1 MADQRARREGPGRV
15 ARPVG
20 CAVSLC
26 ALLVPLAGCAA
37 EEGPTDQ
44 YPGAQQMLN
53 ARADAVRRHDTAAF
67 LASVDPRATGF
78 RARQRDVFA
87 HLAAVPLA
95 DWRYDLVATGA
106 FPLPMGGGKRLA
118 AQVRLRYRLKGFDT
132 APVTSLQYLTL
143 TERDGRWRVS
153 SDSDGAADGR
163 AGTRQLW
170 DQGPVTVVRG
180 RYGLVLGG
188 AGDPAR
194 LRDLAKRVDAA
205 VPAVSAAWKEKWAR
219 KVVVEAPDTVER
231 MAQLMG
237 SDDPSGYSGIAAVT
251 TGEAGAES
259 AAPAD
264 RVIVNPDA
272 YEELNDL
279 GRTVVLTHETTHVAT
294 RALTTPATPLWLSEG
309 FADWVAYREVRRR
322 PAATAPELTRAVTS
336 GHPPTRLPSD
346 ADFGF
351 RSGAERLA
359 TAYEGG
365 WLACRM
371 IADKWGEAR
380 LMAFYRDTGRRGLR
394 TAATRPG
401 TAPMEARTPAP
412 TAAPGSAAPAVGG
425 APRTGRGTAVVER
438 AMRSQLGVGM
448 AEFTAMWRAYVR
460 QELD

>member
-1 MADQRARREGPGRV
+1 MADQRARRRR
-15 ARPVG
+15 ARRAARLVG
-20 CAVSLC
+20 CAVPLF
-26 ALLVPLAGCAA
+26 ALLVPLAGCAPA
-37 EEGPTDQ
+37 QGPTDQ
-44 YPGAQQMLN
+44 YPGAQRMLD
-53 ARADAVRRHDTAAF
+53 ARADAVRRHDPAAF
-67 LASVDPRATGF
+67 LASVDPRATAF
-78 RARQRDVFA
+78 RTRQRAVFD

-95 DWRYDLVATGA
+95 DWRYDLVATGV
-106 FPLPMGGGKRLA
+106 FRLPAGGGRRLA

-143 TERDGRWRVS
+143 TERGGRWLVS

-163 AGTRQLW
+163 TGTGQLW
-170 DQGPVTVVRG
+170 DQGPVRLVRG
-180 RYGLVLGG
+180 RYSLVLGG
-188 AGDPAR
+188 AADPAR
-194 LRDLAKRVDAA
+194 LRDLAARVDAA

-237 SDDPSGYSGIAAVT
+237 SDDPSGYAGIAAVT
-251 TGEAGAES
+251 TGEAGAVA

-309 FADWVAYREVRRR
+309 FADWVAYREVHRT
-322 PAATAPELTRAVTS
+322 PASTAPELSRTVTA
-336 GHPPTRLPSD
+336 GRPPARLPSD

-351 RSGAERLA
+351 RAGAERLA

-371 IADKWGEAR
+371 IAEKWGEAR
-380 LMAFYRDTGRRGLR
+380 LIAFYRDTGRRGLR
-394 TAATRPG
+394 TAGAGPG
-401 TAPMEARTPAP
+401 KAPMEARTPAP
-412 TAAPGSAAPAVGG
+412 AASRAPAAPAVGG
-425 APRTGRGTAVVER
+425 GARGGRGAVVER
-438 AMRSQLGVGM
+438 AMRAQLGVGM
-448 AEFTAMWRAYVR
+448 GEFTAMWRAYVR
-460 QELD
+460 QELG